1 MKTHKPYTYVDE
13 DGTRYLN
20 IRQAAKIVGEVSE
33 ATLYAWARH
42 GVSSF
47 GFNLEVKSQPMI
59 HSANGYRH
67 EARRHFGSR
76 LLIPEA
82 KVLAL
87 KKILQTAGKNE
98 PGPWSPEQMDR
109 LEAVALAYQRRRSR
123 QLTIKHL

>member
-1 MKTHKPYTYVDE
+1 MKMPKPYTYVDE

-33 ATLYAWARH
+33 ATLYDWGRR
-42 GVSSF
+42 GVTSF
-47 GFNLEVKSQPMI
+47 GFDLEVKPQPII
-59 HSANGYRH
+59 HAANGYRH

-87 KKILQTAGKNE
+87 KEILQAAGKVQ
-98 PGPWSPEQMDR
+98 PGPWSPEEMDR
-109 LEAVALAYQRRRSR
+109 LEATALAYQRRRPR
-123 QLTIKHL
+123 KLMIKHL